1 MSLDDSPRKKQDLGK
16 YIDIKLCISASE
28 GRKEGLINYDY
39 KRWEIFHS
47 GNILYI
53 FMMSTL
59 GCNLLIYLKTVIYR
73 EALFVLTKFS

>member
-1 MSLDDSPRKKQDLGK
+1 MTAQGKNQNLGK

-28 GRKEGLINYDY
+28 AREEGLINYDY
-39 KRWEIFHS
+39 RWEIFHN

-53 FMMSTL
+53 FLMSTL
-59 GCNLLIYLKTVIYR
+59 GCNLLIYLKTVISR